1 MKTNFLRIG
10 KSSLSAVLSIVMVLT
25 TVLAGSF
32 NAVNAETVQ
41 AEPLDC
47 EVGADIS
54 FTDVETTSFDSSI
67 NKEITAAET
76 DGSLKADIYSNKKK
90 TEKVLPESSGGNV
103 TVYFANTCQWDNV
116 YLYSWGNSN
125 SSGFTPVT
133 SKTGLLWE
141 FSIDSS
147 CLNNDSFLFSDSNVI
162 ENNKWKNEYQT
173 VNMSDNTIKNTFYE
187 YSSST
192 NLFVP
197 FDYKN
202 NNKSMR
208 GYWVSTED
216 NVLDLLKTG
225 SNSITVYFKNTKNWS
240 NVYAYTLAVSDN
252 NTEIKYQG
260 LWPGTEMN
268 LVKKDDSGDIYSLT
282 IHSNTN
288 QIIFNQGNNI
298 DQMDLGS
305 IGDINSINGKM
316 YNPEKTGSNKWE
328 DYDTS
333 NPDPKPDDPTP
344 DVEWYLAGR
353 FDANGKST
361 AKDAIGSSGWS
372 LETELFQFE
381 YVSNGTYKYV
391 TDQTIADFSADF
403 KINNNTY
410 PRYFVFARKV
420 DNKKS
425 MYGNTE
431 NTENTQK
438 AYALKQTDAY
448 TSTNDK
454 RFSLGTYSDSNQ
466 FYFND
471 PTNTSN
477 GKVTFWIETTDDTEN
492 PYNFYFTIGETL
504 EITHGLYS
512 DLKYN
517 SDNPYHNGTG
527 TPQVSARILASDN
540 TELKS
545 YTSENGEI
553 VISKEELQTEGAVN
567 LEVTVSSTADSD
579 EIAAVYENSTGI
591 NSIGTSS
598 KIVKTYTIDKLITD
612 GSLNTTQ
619 LNYYTDYKTDVLNIE
634 FKYYNRQINGSNVET
649 IDSEPTTA
657 TIKGSALI
665 NRNGTIEN
673 AIVNALNFENGG
685 VMNSLK
691 NVVDEYYFWPTQE
704 QAVNGIK
711 ELKNYHE
718 EDGSGVYKTYGTS
731 DYIYRELAHHMN
743 SYGKPLAGDELNK
756 TENAWVTYTLTDGTT
771 KVYKENESG
780 EEPDYTLIKSITVW
794 GYNAPKTY
802 ELEMYVPE
810 NEKSE
815 LTELDGTTNIFY
827 CGTKN
832 TSIPCKGFFNQRLG
846 GEDENNNAANSA
858 TEYLKQYG
866 ITSMKAALGD
876 YTAPAEFILDSNDNK
891 KYCFDGWYAWDKNN
905 KTPVKVSADRYYQNR
920 ITANIKLAAGYK
932 EYIEGST
939 PTQTVGLSVTDNG
952 IDTYYDNN
960 SVKRVSLN
968 TQVNVYGAEDSDKN
982 INKVAAI
989 YLQLPVKDSQ
999 GKIISWTQSMIDSLG
1014 LTNYT
1019 TEGTLGYK
1027 IDQYVKNLSHEESAA
1042 VNLRGTL
1049 TFTLDKVNIS
1059 DYKVISYNYTT
1070 TWEDTTDSKKAVLTN
1085 KNRLQF
1091 SLPMKAE
1098 YYEGGSN
1105 SAIIAYAAIYYEG
1118 KDWILSDNYIPY
1130 IYNLAD
1136 EEKITNL
1143 EGEVTGVEE
1152 TAP

>member
-1 MKTNFLRIG
+1 
-10 KSSLSAVLSIVMVLT
+10 
-25 TVLAGSF
+25 
-32 NAVNAETVQ
+32 
-41 AEPLDC
+41 
-47 EVGADIS
+47 
-54 FTDVETTSFDSSI
+54 
-67 NKEITAAET
+67 
-76 DGSLKADIYSNKKK
+76 
-90 TEKVLPESSGGNV
+90 
-103 TVYFANTCQWDNV
+103 
-116 YLYSWGNSN
+116 
-125 SSGFTPVT
+125 
-133 SKTGLLWE
+133 
-141 FSIDSS
+141 
-147 CLNNDSFLFSDSNVI
+147 
-162 ENNKWKNEYQT
+162 
-173 VNMSDNTIKNTFYE
+173 
-187 YSSST
+187 
-192 NLFVP
+192 
-197 FDYKN
+197 
-202 NNKSMR
+202 
-208 GYWVSTED
+208 
-216 NVLDLLKTG
+216 
-225 SNSITVYFKNTKNWS
+225 
-240 NVYAYTLAVSDN
+240 
-252 NTEIKYQG
+252 
-260 LWPGTEMN
+260 
-268 LVKKDDSGDIYSLT
+268 
-282 IHSNTN
+282 
-288 QIIFNQGNNI
+288 
-298 DQMDLGS
+298 
-305 IGDINSINGKM
+305 
-316 YNPEKTGSNKWE
+316 
-328 DYDTS
+328 
-333 NPDPKPDDPTP
+333 
-344 DVEWYLAGR
+344 
-353 FDANGKST
+353 
-361 AKDAIGSSGWS
+361 
-372 LETELFQFE
+372 
-381 YVSNGTYKYV
+381 
-391 TDQTIADFSADF
+391 
-403 KINNNTY
+403 
-410 PRYFVFARKV
+410 
-420 DNKKS
+420 

-492 PYNFYFTIGETL
+492 PYKFYFTVGETL
-504 EITHGLYS
+504 TITHGLYS
-512 DLKYN
+512 EVQKKYN
-517 SDNPYHNGTG
+517 STEPYHNGTG

-553 VISKEELQTEGAVN
+553 VIPKEELQTEGAVN

-598 KIVKTYTIDKLITD
+598 KIVKTYTIDELITD

-718 EDGSGVYKTYGTS
+718 EDGSGGYKTYGTS
-731 DYIYRELAHHMN
+731 GYSYEELAYHMN

-815 LTELDGTTNIFY
+815 LTKLDGTTNIFY

-832 TSIPCKGFFNQRLG
+832 KSIPCEGFFNQRLG

-866 ITSMKAALGD
+866 IKSMKAALGD

-905 KTPVKVSADRYYQNR
+905 KTPVKVSTDRYYQNR

-939 PTQTVGLSVTDNG
+939 STQTVGLSVTDNG

-1152 TAP
+1152 TAPYDE